1 MIKNPRWARYW
12 PNKVVVNLATIGSL
26 GQFKAPGTWGS
37 LMGLVFYVAFISHLT
52 DFAAALLLAVLSYVS
67 IGICGEAEKR
77 LQKVDP
83 GEIILDEFVAMPI
96 CFIGLSAYGSHPM
109 FFWIVAAG
117 FALFRFFDIVKPLGI
132 KKLQRYH
139 GGFGVVADDVAAALI
154 VAVILNVGV
163 RFFEH
168 FSFV

>member
-1 MIKNPRWARYW
+1 MIKNPRWARFW
-12 PNKVVVNLATIGSL
+12 PEQVVVKLATIGSL

-37 LMGLVFYVAFISHLT
+37 VMGVVFYVVFVAHLS
-52 DFAAALLLAVLSYVS
+52 DFAAALFLAAASYFA
-67 IGICGEAEKR
+67 IGVCGEAEKR
-77 LQKVDP
+77 LKKVDP

-96 CFIGLSAYGSHPM
+96 CFLGLSGINHHPQY
-109 FFWIVAAG
+109 FLILLAG
-117 FALFRFFDIVKPLGI
+117 FLLFRFFDILKPLGI

-163 RFFEH
+163 R
-168 FSFV
+168 VLWG

>member
-12 PNKVVVNLATIGSL
+12 PDSVVVKLATIGSL
-26 GQFKAPGTWGS
+26 GNFKAPGTWGS
-37 LMGLVFYVAFISHLT
+37 VMGLIFYVVFVSHLS
-52 DFAAALLLAVLSYVS
+52 DFAAALLLAGGSYLA

-77 LQKVDP
+77 LKKVDP

-96 CFIGLSAYGSHPM
+96 CFIGLSGVVEANPDQ
-109 FFWIVAAG
+109 FFVIIAAA
-117 FALFRFFDIVKPLGI
+117 FVLFRFFDIVKPLGI

-154 VAVILNVGV
+154 VAVIMNVGA
-163 RFFEH
+163 RFWLG
-168 FSFV
+168 

>member
-1 MIKNPRWARYW
+1 MIKNPKWARYW
-12 PNKVVVNLATIGSL
+12 PTNVVVKLATIGSL
-26 GQFKAPGTWGS
+26 GQLKAPGTWGS
-37 LMGLVFYVAFISHLT
+37 LAGVIVYVAFFSHLS
-52 DFAAALLLAVLSYVS
+52 DFVSALLLAALTYFS

-96 CFIGLSAYGSHPM
+96 CFVGLSAYGSHPM
-109 FFWIVAAG
+109 FLWIVAAG
-117 FALFRFFDIVKPLGI
+117 FALFRFFDILKPLGI

-139 GGFGVVADDVAAALI
+139 GGFGVVVDDVAAALI

-163 RFFEH
+163 RIWLG
-168 FSFV
+168 

>member
-1 MIKNPRWARYW
+1 
-12 PNKVVVNLATIGSL
+12 
-26 GQFKAPGTWGS
+26 
-37 LMGLVFYVAFISHLT
+37 MGLVFYAVFVSHLS
-52 DFAAALLLAVLSYVS
+52 DFTAAILLAAASYFA

-96 CFIGLSAYGSHPM
+96 CLLGLSAYGSHPM
-109 FFWIVAAG
+109 FFWIIAAA
-117 FALFRFFDIVKPLGI
+117 FLLFRFFDIVKPLGI

-154 VAVILNVGV
+154 VAVIMNVGV
-163 RFFEH
+163 RLWLGAA
-168 FSFV
+168 

>member
-26 GQFKAPGTWGS
+26 GRLKAPGTWGS
-37 LMGLVFYVAFISHLT
+37 LMGLVFYAVFTSHLS
-52 DFAAALLLAVLSYVS
+52 DFMAAIVLAAASYFA

-77 LQKVDP
+77 LKKVDP

-96 CFIGLSAYGSHPM
+96 CLLGLNEYGSHAM
-109 FFWIVAAG
+109 FFWILLAA
-117 FALFRFFDIVKPLGI
+117 FLLFRFFDILKPLGI

-139 GGFGVVADDVAAALI
+139 GGFGVVADDVAAAL
-154 VAVILNVGV
+154 VVCVILNVGV
-163 RFFEH
+163 R
-168 FSFV
+168 VWLG